1 MRFGLVVACTLALSM
16 WSAAAFADGG
26 MNACEESNVKIEGTA
41 NERWSE
47 ALAHVCADVAA
58 IRDRDPEAITRVI
71 ANGDDVTIE
80 VTLSDGRTARR
91 SVQAP
96 YALRGALE
104 ALLVLPPPPP
114 EPAPAAPVAV
124 PPAPPPDAR
133 EKVAPSSVESMPVS
147 ASPGS
152 PRRTAELSIGTAA
165 RVAGAGILS
174 VAPTAEASLFV
185 GDWMLGLSARWEV
198 VQSATAPR
206 AHDFERD
213 SAGAGLVVARRIG
226 ARGFDLDLGL
236 SPRLVVETQSHEIDE
251 EDENLSA
258 TDVRLGAFTRVT
270 LGRGPIRPFAMFD
283 MEVSPARLRRNVRLA
298 SQLPALPAWGAGLS
312 LGLSWTTP

>member
-1 MRFGLVVACTLALSM
+1 M
-16 WSAAAFADGG
+16 
-26 MNACEESNVKIEGTA
+26 KIEGTA

-58 IRDRDPEAITRVI
+58 IRDRDPDAITRVV
-71 ANGDDVTIE
+71 AKGDDVSIE

-114 EPAPAAPVAV
+114 MPAPAPPVAA
-124 PPAPPPDAR
+124 PSPPPSDAR
-133 EKVAPSSVESMPVS
+133 EKTAPSAIESPPVS
-147 ASPGS
+147 PASS
-152 PRRTAELSIGTAA
+152 RRTAELSVGTAG

-298 SQLPALPAWGAGLS
+298 SQLPALPAWSAGLS